1 MVIRNLKGVTDFD
14 PAVMNLRNRITDTLR
29 RNFELYGFQPLD
41 TAQLNYR
48 DLLTY
53 KYGESAEIVKEIYSL
68 VDQGERDLGLRF
80 DLTVPFCKYIALNR
94 SLKLPFK
101 RYEIGK
107 VFRNGPVKAG
117 RLREFVQCDVDVVG
131 DGSRQ
136 IEVELLELAINC
148 YLQLGITPEIE
159 IGNRQLLVGLLT
171 NLGVT
176 ANHDAIIGVLDK
188 IKKVTPAETL
198 AELGKYLPTATA
210 QTLLQQVQLD
220 LPTLAKLLPDNTGV
234 TAVQELWTGL
244 TALNLVKYCRF
255 NPALARG
262 LNVYTGTVWE
272 VFDGNHRYTS
282 SLGGGGR
289 YDNIITN
296 FINNGN
302 AYPAVGMSFGLEPIT
317 ALLAD
322 NQTNSNPT
330 RLLIVPM
337 NTTVVCHNLANQLRA
352 AGIATMLWTA
362 KPKVGKALEYAAA
375 TQIRFVTVIGD
386 NEVNSSQITVKDLV
400 GNTITTFTLSDTKNL
415 IKYLTTANR

>member
-198 AELGKYLPTATA
+198 AELSKYLPTTTA

-220 LPTLAKLLPDNTGV
+220 LPTLAKLLPDNAGV
-234 TAVQELWTGL
+234 TAVQELWTEL

-317 ALLAD
+317 TLLAD

-386 NEVNSSQITVKDLV
+386 NEVNSSQIIVKDLV

>member
-14 PAVMNLRNRITDTLR
+14 PATMNLRNRVTDTLR

-68 VDQGERDLGLRF
+68 SDQGERDLGLRF

-148 YLQLGITPEIE
+148 YLQLGIKPEIE
-159 IGNRQLLVGLLT
+159 IGNRQLLVGIIEQ
-171 NLGVT
+171 LGVT
-176 ANHDAIIGVLDK
+176 NHHDAIISVLDK
-188 IKKVTPAETL
+188 IKKITPAEMMT
-198 AELGKYLPTATA
+198 ELGKYLSTDVAT
-210 QTLLQQVQLD
+210 TLLQRVQLD
-220 LPTLAKLLPDNTGV
+220 LSALAQLLPNNAGV
-234 TAVQELWTGL
+234 VAVQELWTELSALGL
-244 TALNLVKYCRF
+244 TQYCRF

-272 VFDGNHRYTS
+272 VFDATHHYAS

-296 FINNGN
+296 FVNNGV

-317 ALLAD
+317 ALLA
-322 NQTNSNPT
+322 NTTNPNPT
-330 RLLIVPM
+330 QLLIVPLG
-337 NTTVVCHNLANQLRA
+337 TTAVCHQLANQLRG

-375 TQIRFVTVIGD
+375 TQIRYVTVIGD
-386 NEVNSSQITVKDLV
+386 NEVTNGQITVKDL
-400 GNTITTFTLSDTKNL
+400 TTGTAATLALKDPQGL
-415 IKYLTTANR
+415 VKYLTTTNK